1 MVVLRSVSRRPQPIE
16 ECGHKGYRFVTKRH
30 LFRDNSLHFYEV
42 RIRRNAYAEKSE
54 TDTLENILLID
65 DDIQL
70 CSMLTDYLGRY
81 GYQVSAIHRGDTGLQ
96 EALKNAYPLVLLDV
110 MLPAMDGLEVLRRIR
125 AVSSTRV
132 LLLTARGDD
141 VDRIVGLEI
150 GADDY
155 LPKPFNPRELLARMR
170 AILRRGG
177 TEAASTS
184 SVLRSDGLEL
194 DPAARTVEQD
204 GQRIELTDVEFAML
218 EALLRS
224 PGKVVTRE
232 ELVENVLGRKFNP
245 FDRSLDMHISRLRR
259 KLSGNSMD
267 DARVKTIRGTGYQLA
282 VQGSQSL
289 GKD

>member
-1 MVVLRSVSRRPQPIE
+1 M
-16 ECGHKGYRFVTKRH
+16 
-30 LFRDNSLHFYEV
+30 
-42 RIRRNAYAEKSE
+42 
-54 TDTLENILLID
+54 ENILIID
-65 DDIQL
+65 DDVQL
-70 CSMLTDYLGRY
+70 CLMLTDYLGRY
-81 GYQVSAIHRGDTGLQ
+81 GFQVASVHRGDSGLQ
-96 EALKNAYPLVLLDV
+96 EALKNPYALVLLDI
-110 MLPAMDGLEVLRRIR
+110 MLPALDGLEVLRRIR
-125 AVSSTRV
+125 AASTTRV

-170 AILRRGG
+170 AILRR
-177 TEAASTS
+177 ASS
-184 SVLRSDGLEL
+184 NEVVNASAVLRSDGLEL

-204 GQRIELTDVEFAML
+204 GKRIELTDVEFSML
-218 EALLRS
+218 ETLLRS

-232 ELVENVLGRKFNP
+232 ELVENVLGRKFHP

-267 DARVKTIRGTGYQLA
+267 DARVKTVRGTGYQLA
-282 VQGSQSL
+282 VQGGHGM

>member
-1 MVVLRSVSRRPQPIE
+1 
-16 ECGHKGYRFVTKRH
+16 
-30 LFRDNSLHFYEV
+30 
-42 RIRRNAYAEKSE
+42 
-54 TDTLENILLID
+54 
-65 DDIQL
+65 
-70 CSMLTDYLGRY
+70 
-81 GYQVSAIHRGDTGLQ
+81 
-96 EALKNAYPLVLLDV
+96 
-110 MLPAMDGLEVLRRIR
+110 
-125 AVSSTRV
+125 VSSTRV

-177 TEAASTS
+177 GNEVATTSTA
-184 SVLRSDGLEL
+184 LRSDGLEL

-259 KLSGNSMD
+259 KLSGNSND
-267 DARVKTIRGTGYQLA
+267 DARVKTIRGIGYQLA
-282 VQGSQSL
+282 VQSGQST